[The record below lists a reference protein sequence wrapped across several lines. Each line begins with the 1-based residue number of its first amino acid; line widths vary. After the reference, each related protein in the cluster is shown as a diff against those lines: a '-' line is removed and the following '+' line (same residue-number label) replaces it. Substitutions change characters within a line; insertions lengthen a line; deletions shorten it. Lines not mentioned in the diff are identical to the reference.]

1 MSAKKLSIIIP
12 TLNRPDQLSS
22 LVDKIMIYSAPEVEL
37 IVVDDSLERWKGAD
51 SKTYKESN
59 HNYIHRAGKLGVSSA
74 RNIGAKRAHGEYLLF
89 LDDDDDFTEDWL
101 SDFFKAA
108 ESAPDLVFCD
118 MKRVESSGKERKEKS
133 LIGENNILLK
143 SIFIPG
149 AWMIRK
155 ELFFEVGGYDER
167 LKYAE
172 NTELFIR
179 LQQRELIVKRIPKA
193 NFIYFP
199 SEDGGSKNLRNM
211 IDSLSW
217 ILQKQ
222 ENQLSSHVKYLYN
235 QIIGVNYMRFQDYPN
250 SRKHLFKAYLIK
262 IYKVGTLGR
271 LMISCIPP
279 IAKILYPAK
288 P

>member
-1 MSAKKLSIIIP
+1 MISIVIP
-12 TLNRPDQLSS
+12 TLNRP
-22 LVDKIMIYSAPEVEL
+22 EEL
-37 IVVDDSLERWKGAD
+37 IILLIMLINVETNSDFEIIIVDDS
-51 SKTYKESN
+51 KEDKSSLIPKSIRPRIR
-59 HNYIHRAGKLGVSSA
+59 YIHRGEKLGVSSA
-74 RNIGAKRAHGEYLLF
+74 RNVGAEAAKGEYLIF
-89 LDDDDDFTEDWL
+89 LDDDDDLTESWL

-118 MKRVESSGKERKEKS
+118 MKRVESSGKERIEKS
-133 LIGENNILLK
+133 LFDKNNNLLK

-155 ELFFEVGGYDER
+155 ELFFEIGGYDEQ
-167 LKYAE
+167 LNYAE

-222 ENQLSSHVKYLYN
+222 ESRLSPHVKYLYN

-250 SRKHLFKAYLIK
+250 SRKHLLKAYLIK